1 MASTHWI
8 SNLSK
13 GLFTPRLINRFRNWL
28 QDGWVNFWIFESFSS
43 HWCQTLF
50 IRHHSNCRHRFH
62 HMSMW
67 NRSDHIGVRNRS
79 HDMNRSHRIGGQN
92 RSHLLEAGI
101 TLIVSCVLV
110 GKSICFFLQ
119 KHEGKG
125 KTNGKGSDLKHT
137 FQSFALF
144 SLNPT
149 LCNFLAKKIRAT
161 RNHW

>member
-1 MASTHWI
+1 
-8 SNLSK
+8 
-13 GLFTPRLINRFRNWL
+13 
-28 QDGWVNFWIFESFSS
+28 
-43 HWCQTLF
+43 
-50 IRHHSNCRHRFH
+50 
-62 HMSMW
+62 
-67 NRSDHIGVRNRS
+67 
-79 HDMNRSHRIGGQN
+79 MNHSHRIGGQN

-149 LCNFLAKKIRAT
+149 LQFFSKKNPRDTESLVAF
-161 RNHW
+161 HQG